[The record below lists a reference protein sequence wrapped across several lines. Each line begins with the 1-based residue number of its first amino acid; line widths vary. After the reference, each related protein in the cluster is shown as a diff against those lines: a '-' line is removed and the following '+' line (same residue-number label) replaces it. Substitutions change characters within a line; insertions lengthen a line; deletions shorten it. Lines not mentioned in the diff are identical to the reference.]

1 VGAELAA
8 ARGPWRAGI
17 DAVYHGEQDD
27 ISSFATDA
35 FTLVS
40 VSGSWTRAVGGT
52 EWQLFVRGANL
63 ADEEARRS
71 ASFLAAFAP
80 LPGRSLQGGLRVAF

>member
-1 VGAELAA
+1 
-8 ARGPWRAGI
+8 
-17 DAVYHGEQDD
+17 
-27 ISSFATDA
+27 
-35 FTLVS
+35 VS
-40 VSGSWTRAVGGT
+40 VSGSWTRVVGGT